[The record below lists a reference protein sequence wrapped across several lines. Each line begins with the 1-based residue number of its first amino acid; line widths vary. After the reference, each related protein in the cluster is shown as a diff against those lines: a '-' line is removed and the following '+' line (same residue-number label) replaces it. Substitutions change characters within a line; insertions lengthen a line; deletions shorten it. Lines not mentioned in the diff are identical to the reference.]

1 MGSLSVINIDDGTE
15 LEKIKIPDEL
25 VKKEI
30 NSEVL
35 YYEVKRYLA
44 SVRTGTHKTKD
55 RSEVRGGGKKPWR
68 QKGTG
73 RARHGSI
80 RSPIWVGGAVAHGPK
95 PKSWKKSLN
104 EKMKRIALKSALS
117 LRMSQGRIFVIDDIN
132 IEKPKTKLFLD
143 VLKKLK
149 IDGKV
154 SLVWDGDCENILR
167 SARNIPEVFLINEGS
182 FGAYDVIKSQNL
194 IFFKNAILK
203 VQERVSK

>member
-1 MGSLSVINIDDGTE
+1 MKLDVFNLKGEKTEQIELKDDVFGFKPNE
-15 LEKIKIPDEL
+15 EVLDQYIKIYQL
-25 VKKEI
+25 
-30 NSEVL
+30 NQ
-35 YYEVKRYLA
+35 RQGTA
-44 SVRTGTHKTKD
+44 STKS
-55 RSEVRGGGKKPWR
+55 RSEVSGGGTKPWR

-104 EKMKRIALKSALS
+104 ERMKRIALKSALS

-132 IEKPKTKLFLD
+132 IEEPKTKLFLD